1 MWNSSLRD
9 LSSMCFP
16 SSSILFL
23 SPSSFF
29 FFFFFLF
36 PYLHVVPLFFSHSH
50 FSNFQAPKTQ
60 EQNPKQKLIGSETQ
74 TQKKKKN
81 PHEEE
86 KEERNSGVYEPPCRW
101 FWSTSE
107 LQSLHW
113 LGALRLCLS
122 VCVFILLL
130 KLKLKW
136 ICCLLWVEMGLLFVV
151 GLWVCW
157 VSRFAWV
164 CWFHCFSLG
173 LSLGLLMNVLL

>member
-1 MWNSSLRD
+1 ML
-9 LSSMCFP
+9 
-16 SSSILFL
+16 
-23 SPSSFF
+23 SFF
-29 FFFFFLF
+29 LHSFSFPIFLLFFLF
-36 PYLHVVPLFFSHSH
+36 FFSFPTFLLSH
-50 FSNFQAPKTQ
+50 YSSPTLISQTSKPQKPKNKTQ
-60 EQNPKQKLIGSETQ
+60 NKNWSDRKPKPKK
-74 TQKKKKN
+74 KKKKN

-113 LGALRLCLS
+113 LGALRFCLF

-130 KLKLKW
+130 KLKLKRV
-136 ICCLLWVEMGLLFVV
+136 CCLLWVEMGLLFVV

>member
-1 MWNSSLRD
+1 
-9 LSSMCFP
+9 MCFP

-29 FFFFFLF
+29 FFFFSLSLPSYCPTVLLPLSFLKL
-36 PYLHVVPLFFSHSH
+36 PSPK
-50 FSNFQAPKTQ
+50 NPRTKPKTKTDRIRNP
-60 EQNPKQKLIGSETQ
+60 NPK
-74 TQKKKKN
+74 KKKKN
-81 PHEEE
+81 SCEEE
-86 KEERNSGVYEPPCRW
+86 KEARNSGVDEPPCHW

-113 LGALRLCLS
+113 LGALRFCLF

-130 KLKLKW
+130 KFKLKW
-136 ICCLLWVEMGLLFVV
+136 VCCLLWVEMGLLFVV

-157 VSRFAWV
+157 VSRFTWV